1 MNGSIRKAGAAV
13 AGLCAAA
20 LVGILA
26 DRAAAQANCE
36 WYARTALRQQQLNEQ
51 QKCGF
56 KGDAWSA
63 DLRAHVS
70 WCATVSPDVWKAQAQ
85 QRDTL
90 LSQCAKK

>member
-1 MNGSIRKAGAAV
+1 MKGSIRKASAAV
-13 AGLCAAA
+13 AGLSIAA
-20 LVGILA
+20 LAGSLA
-26 DRAAAQANCE
+26 DGAAAQANCE

-70 WCATVSPDVWKAQAQ
+70 WCSAVSPDLWKAQAQ

-90 LSQCAKK
+90 LTQCAKK